1 MTQCLPGPTREEAFL
16 VRNFLLP
23 HPGGFGYRR
32 GGPLGQ
38 LILILMLVVILTGD
52 QFDKLLVLVLLTV
65 FFVPRRRRRR
75 R

>member
-1 MTQCLPGPTREEAFL
+1 

-23 HPGGFGYRR
+23 HPGGFGHRS

-52 QFDKLLVLVLLTV
+52 QLDKLLVLVLLTV
-65 FFVPRRRRRR
+65 LFMAGRRRRGR
-75 R
+75 